1 MLIKI
6 GSFEFTEVWDG
17 VLYKKLSDYPNITDW
32 ELRTIIEFAEYEE
45 KNGRKCTIECENQ
58 DLLSKICYALR
69 NWEDYRDVPRP
80 ALLTECTACP
90 VRKGCVTEFVC
101 HTTSAENAV
110 RILNCG
116 SLLSAIKARK
126 VSAEELMAESR
137 NAAND
142 PADYFE
148 YIMLAWGNCQAGD
161 RLVMER
167 KLGRFPDETDL
178 SVNFTPGVRFY
189 FRYDELA
196 KHPNCV
202 FDGVLPMKIKDEIV
216 LKDWLY
222 AMVVPMELRKMIEPV
237 IPEELADRVIY
248 VANDCKDIW
257 DWSEK
262 VYRLIETRC
271 L

>member
-1 MLIKI
+1 
-6 GSFEFTEVWDG
+6 
-17 VLYKKLSDYPNITDW
+17 
-32 ELRTIIEFAEYEE
+32 
-45 KNGRKCTIECENQ
+45 
-58 DLLSKICYALR
+58 
-69 NWEDYRDVPRP
+69 
-80 ALLTECTACP
+80 
-90 VRKGCVTEFVC
+90 
-101 HTTSAENAV
+101 
-110 RILNCG
+110 
-116 SLLSAIKARK
+116 
-126 VSAEELMAESR
+126 MAESR

-167 KLGRFPDETDL
+167 KLERFPDGADL
-178 SVNFTPGVRFY
+178 SVRFTPGVRFY
-189 FRYDELA
+189 FRYEELV
-196 KHPNCV
+196 KHPGRV
-202 FDGVLPMKIKDEIV
+202 FDGVLPMKIKDEII

-222 AMVVPMELRKMIEPV
+222 ALVVPAELRETIEPS